1 MLRSRA
7 AAYCRWLLLDRQL
20 REDGMCDVIVW
31 FVVELASTG
40 VPKNVDTFHVT
51 TQKLQDAAAHDRT
64 GGSDY
69 CQLGHIEGANQI
81 WRQP

>member
-1 MLRSRA
+1 MLLSRA
-7 AAYCRWLLLDRQL
+7 AVYCRWLLLGRQL

-51 TQKLQDAAAHDRT
+51 TQKLQDAAADDRT
-64 GGSDY
+64 GGSDSR
-69 CQLGHIEGANQI
+69 IPTWEGPG
-81 WRQP
+81 WGGDLWG